1 MERKLEQ
8 FINSTRQIGDLRNVA
23 RLNPTLF
30 KINHPVNGTEFVIGV
45 SFEEPAT
52 SGFPINGIWVVA
64 EPNNPW
70 YNRAFKL
77 LQNIPANGYNNTW
90 EEIRRYKEIFTDPQY
105 YLMTGGNT
113 TVGPRGPT
121 GATGPTG
128 PTGLTGPMGLQGL
141 QGPTGAAGPT
151 GPIGDTGPIGLR
163 GTQGIQGVAGPA
175 GATGPQGEAG
185 PQGAAGAA
193 GATGPTGIAG
203 ATGATGPQGEAGPAG
218 PTGADSTVPG
228 PQGPQG
234 ITGPTGIGLQGP
246 QGEQG
251 IQGLQGEMGPTGL
264 QGPQGA
270 DSTVPG
276 PAGATGATGPQGLQG
291 VEGAQGVQGIAGA
304 TGATGPQGLQ
314 GVEGPQG
321 VQGIQGA
328 TGPAGAD
335 GATGPQGPA
344 GPTGADGA
352 DGQDADP
359 VLVMANILEMMQT
372 PPVFTLVGP
381 AQIFEGQA
389 AVFNTYLEW
398 NGSLVPYSAVL
409 SVDTLPGTANL
420 TIVQTGIG
428 AYTVTVY
435 GITSDTPVNVVANGT
450 YNNQAVSDQQAAT
463 VVNSA
468 SPYIYIVEQPGLE
481 LIEGQQATF
490 VVMYNDGAGG
500 PEIDVSAQATLTFAA
515 QDATF
520 TVAGNTVTLNTVT
533 SGLNTQAL
541 MGATATISGTVF
553 NAPVVSWTA
562 IKRIVTG
569 IEVVGS
575 GSVAAGAQQQYT
587 INATYNDGQTGAVVS
602 TTWTADANI
611 GTIDTSGLFTA
622 VTGSTVESG
631 NVSVDVMSAD
641 GTVYTAVFAV
651 TVAAESVPI
660 YPYAGIVNPAAP
672 LTEALI
678 LGLTIRGT
686 VEDRTGGFTT
696 ANPLLLESQGTSQTM
711 MYAYPASYGFATFLD
726 IESNFTGGWD
736 GAMAPAMGP
745 ATVNVTIGGNVVPFY
760 VYKTDYPNLGPVT
773 WSIT

>member
-77 LQNIPANGYNNTW
+77 LQNIPADGYNNTW
-90 EEIRRYKEIFTDPQY
+90 EEIRRYEEMFTDPQY

-175 GATGPQGEAG
+175 GATGPTGAVG
-185 PQGAAGAA
+185 PQGAVGPT

-203 ATGATGPQGEAGPAG
+203 AAGATGPQGEAGPAG

-304 TGATGPQGLQ
+304 TGATGP
-314 GVEGPQG
+314 
-321 VQGIQGA
+321 
-328 TGPAGAD
+328 AGAD
-335 GATGPQGPA
+335 GAPGPQGPA

-359 VLVMANILEMMQT
+359 VLVMANILEMMQA

-398 NGSLVPYSAVL
+398 NGSLVPYTAAL
-409 SVDTLPGTANL
+409 TAGGLPGTANVNV
-420 TIVQTGIG
+420 VQTGIG
-428 AYTVTVY
+428 AYTVTVD

-450 YNNQAVSDQQAAT
+450 YNSQAVSDQQAAT

-500 PEIDVSAQATLTFAA
+500 PEIDVSAQATMTFAA

-520 TVAGNTVTLNTVT
+520 TVAGNVVTLNSVT
-533 SGLNTQAL
+533 AGLTTQVLPA
-541 MGATATISGTVF
+541 A
-553 NAPVVSWTA
+553 
-562 IKRIVTG
+562 K
-569 IEVVGS
+569 
-575 GSVAAGAQQQYT
+575 AGASFQHA
-587 INATYNDGQTGAVVS
+587 IS
-602 TTWTADANI
+602 
-611 GTIDTSGLFTA
+611 SGKF
-622 VTGSTVESG
+622 
-631 NVSVDVMSAD
+631 
-641 GTVYTAVFAV
+641 
-651 TVAAESVPI
+651 
-660 YPYAGIVNPAAP
+660 
-672 LTEALI
+672 
-678 LGLTIRGT
+678 
-686 VEDRTGGFTT
+686 
-696 ANPLLLESQGTSQTM
+696 QGM
-711 MYAYPASYGFATFLD
+711 
-726 IESNFTGGWD
+726 I
-736 GAMAPAMGP
+736 
-745 ATVNVTIGGNVVPFY
+745 
-760 VYKTDYPNLGPVT
+760 
-773 WSIT
+773 

>member
-1 MERKLEQ
+1 MELKLEQ

-77 LQNIPANGYNNTW
+77 RQNIPANGYNNTW
-90 EEIRRYKEIFTDPQY
+90 EELRRYEEIFTDPQY
-105 YLMTGGNT
+105 YLMTGDNT

-121 GATGPTG
+121 GETGPTG

-151 GPIGDTGPIGLR
+151 GATGDTGPIGLQ

-175 GATGPQGEAG
+175 GADGATGAVG
-185 PQGAAGAA
+185 PQGAAGAT

-246 QGEQG
+246 QG
-251 IQGLQGEMGPTGL
+251 
-264 QGPQGA
+264 A

-291 VEGAQGVQGIAGA
+291 VEGA
-304 TGATGPQGLQ
+304 
-314 GVEGPQG
+314 QG

-420 TIVQTGIG
+420 TLVQTGIG
-428 AYTVTVY
+428 AYTVKVD

-450 YNNQAVSDQQAAT
+450 YNSQAVSDQQAAT

-533 SGLNTQAL
+533 AGLTTQAL
-541 MGATATISGTVF
+541 MGATVTYGGNVF

-672 LTEALI
+672 MTEALI
-678 LGLTIRGT
+678 LGLTIQGT
-686 VEDRTGGFTT
+686 VADRTGGFTT
-696 ANPLLLESQGTSQTM
+696 ANPLLLESQGMSQTM

-736 GAMAPAMGP
+736 GAVAPAMGP
-745 ATVNVTIGGNVVPFY
+745 AAVNVTIGGNVVPFY
-760 VYKTDYPNLGPVT
+760 VYKTDYPNLGPVK

>member
-90 EEIRRYKEIFTDPQY
+90 EELRRYEEIFTDPQY

-121 GATGPTG
+121 GETGPTG
-128 PTGLTGPMGLQGL
+128 PTGMTGPMGLQGL
-141 QGPTGAAGPT
+141 QGPTGA
-151 GPIGDTGPIGLR
+151 
-163 GTQGIQGVAGPA
+163 
-175 GATGPQGEAG
+175 TGPQGDVG
-185 PQGAAGAA
+185 PQGAAGPT

-291 VEGAQGVQGIAGA
+291 VEGAQGVQGI
-304 TGATGPQGLQ
+304 
-314 GVEGPQG
+314 
-321 VQGIQGA
+321 QGA

-335 GATGPQGPA
+335 GAPGPQGPA

-359 VLVMANILEMMQT
+359 VLVMANILEMMQA

-428 AYTVTVY
+428 AYTVTVD

-450 YNNQAVSDQQAAT
+450 YNSQAVSDQQAAT

-468 SPYIYIVEQPGLE
+468 SPYIYIIEQPALE

-533 SGLNTQAL
+533 SGLNAQAL

-672 LTEALI
+672 MTEALI

-696 ANPLLLESQGTSQTM
+696 ANPLLLESQGMSQTM

>member
-1 MERKLEQ
+1 
-8 FINSTRQIGDLRNVA
+8 
-23 RLNPTLF
+23 
-30 KINHPVNGTEFVIGV
+30 
-45 SFEEPAT
+45 
-52 SGFPINGIWVVA
+52 
-64 EPNNPW
+64 
-70 YNRAFKL
+70 
-77 LQNIPANGYNNTW
+77 
-90 EEIRRYKEIFTDPQY
+90 
-105 YLMTGGNT
+105 
-113 TVGPRGPT
+113 
-121 GATGPTG
+121 
-128 PTGLTGPMGLQGL
+128 
-141 QGPTGAAGPT
+141 
-151 GPIGDTGPIGLR
+151 
-163 GTQGIQGVAGPA
+163 
-175 GATGPQGEAG
+175 
-185 PQGAAGAA
+185 
-193 GATGPTGIAG
+193 
-203 ATGATGPQGEAGPAG
+203 
-218 PTGADSTVPG
+218 
-228 PQGPQG
+228 
-234 ITGPTGIGLQGP
+234 
-246 QGEQG
+246 
-251 IQGLQGEMGPTGL
+251 
-264 QGPQGA
+264 
-270 DSTVPG
+270 
-276 PAGATGATGPQGLQG
+276 
-291 VEGAQGVQGIAGA
+291 
-304 TGATGPQGLQ
+304 
-314 GVEGPQG
+314 
-321 VQGIQGA
+321 
-328 TGPAGAD
+328 
-335 GATGPQGPA
+335 
-344 GPTGADGA
+344 
-352 DGQDADP
+352 
-359 VLVMANILEMMQT
+359 MANILEMMQA

-420 TIVQTGIG
+420 TLVQTGIG
-428 AYTVTVY
+428 AYTVTVD
-435 GITSDTPVNVVANGT
+435 GITSDTPVNVVANST
-450 YNNQAVSDQQAAT
+450 YNSQAVSDQQAAT

-520 TVAGNTVTLNTVT
+520 TVAGNVVTLNSVT
-533 SGLNTQAL
+533 AGLTTQAL
-541 MGATATISGTVF
+541 MGATVTYGGNVF

-611 GTIDTSGLFTA
+611 GVINASGLFTA

-686 VEDRTGGFTT
+686 VADRTGGFTT
-696 ANPLLLESQGTSQTM
+696 ANPLLLESQGMSQTM

>member
-1 MERKLEQ
+1 
-8 FINSTRQIGDLRNVA
+8 
-23 RLNPTLF
+23 
-30 KINHPVNGTEFVIGV
+30 
-45 SFEEPAT
+45 
-52 SGFPINGIWVVA
+52 
-64 EPNNPW
+64 
-70 YNRAFKL
+70 
-77 LQNIPANGYNNTW
+77 
-90 EEIRRYKEIFTDPQY
+90 
-105 YLMTGGNT
+105 
-113 TVGPRGPT
+113 
-121 GATGPTG
+121 
-128 PTGLTGPMGLQGL
+128 
-141 QGPTGAAGPT
+141 
-151 GPIGDTGPIGLR
+151 
-163 GTQGIQGVAGPA
+163 
-175 GATGPQGEAG
+175 
-185 PQGAAGAA
+185 
-193 GATGPTGIAG
+193 
-203 ATGATGPQGEAGPAG
+203 
-218 PTGADSTVPG
+218 
-228 PQGPQG
+228 
-234 ITGPTGIGLQGP
+234 
-246 QGEQG
+246 
-251 IQGLQGEMGPTGL
+251 
-264 QGPQGA
+264 
-270 DSTVPG
+270 
-276 PAGATGATGPQGLQG
+276 
-291 VEGAQGVQGIAGA
+291 
-304 TGATGPQGLQ
+304 
-314 GVEGPQG
+314 
-321 VQGIQGA
+321 
-328 TGPAGAD
+328 
-335 GATGPQGPA
+335 
-344 GPTGADGA
+344 
-352 DGQDADP
+352 
-359 VLVMANILEMMQT
+359 MANILEMMQA

-398 NGSLVPYSAVL
+398 NGSLVPYTAAL
-409 SVDTLPGTANL
+409 TTGGLPGTANVNV
-420 TIVQTGIG
+420 VQTGIG
-428 AYTVTVY
+428 AYTVTVD
-435 GITSDTPVNVVANGT
+435 GITSDTPAVVTAEGSYNGT
-450 YNNQAVSDQQAAT
+450 PVSDTANST

-468 SPYIYIVEQPGLE
+468 SPYIYIVEQPALK

-490 VVMYNDGAGG
+490 VVMYNDGAKG

-520 TVAGNTVTLNTVT
+520 TVAGNVVTLNSVT
-533 SGLNTQAL
+533 AGLTTQAL
-541 MGATATISGTVF
+541 MGATVTYGGNVF

-611 GTIDTSGLFTA
+611 GVINASGLFTA

-651 TVAAESVPI
+651 TVAADSVPI

-678 LGLTIRGT
+678 LGLTIQGT
-686 VEDRTGGFTT
+686 VADRTGGFTT
-696 ANPLLLESQGTSQTM
+696 ANPLLLESQGMSQTM

>member
-1 MERKLEQ
+1 MELKLEQ

-90 EEIRRYKEIFTDPQY
+90 EEIRRYEEIFTAPQY

-121 GATGPTG
+121 GETGPTG
-128 PTGLTGPMGLQGL
+128 PTGMTGPMGLRGL

-151 GPIGDTGPIGLR
+151 GATGDTGPIGLQ

-175 GATGPQGEAG
+175 GATGPTGAVG
-185 PQGAAGAA
+185 PQGAVGPT

-228 PQGPQG
+228 PTGPQG

-246 QGEQG
+246 AGPTGPTGAQGTQG
-251 IQGLQGEMGPTGL
+251 IQGPR
-264 QGPQGA
+264 GA

-291 VEGAQGVQGIAGA
+291 PAGP
-304 TGATGPQGLQ
+304 T
-314 GVEGPQG
+314 G

-328 TGPAGAD
+328 TGPAGAA

-359 VLVMANILEMMQT
+359 VLVMANILEMMQA

-428 AYTVTVY
+428 AYTVTVD
-435 GITSDTPVNVVANGT
+435 GITSDTSVNVVANGT

-468 SPYIYIVEQPGLE
+468 SPYIYIVEQPALK

-611 GTIDTSGLFTA
+611 GVINASGLFTA

-631 NVSVDVMSAD
+631 NVSVDVTSAD

-686 VEDRTGGFTT
+686 VADRTGGFTT
-696 ANPLLLESQGTSQTM
+696 ANPLLLESQGMSQTM

>member
-77 LQNIPANGYNNTW
+77 RQNIPANGYNNTW
-90 EEIRRYKEIFTDPQY
+90 EELRRYEEIFTDPQY
-105 YLMTGGNT
+105 YLMTGDNT

-121 GATGPTG
+121 GETGPTG

-151 GPIGDTGPIGLR
+151 GATGDTGPIGLQ

-175 GATGPQGEAG
+175 GADGATGAVG
-185 PQGAAGAA
+185 PQGAAGAT

-246 QGEQG
+246 QGPQG
-251 IQGLQGEMGPTGL
+251 ITGPTGIGL

-291 VEGAQGVQGIAGA
+291 VEGA
-304 TGATGPQGLQ
+304 
-314 GVEGPQG
+314 QG

-428 AYTVTVY
+428 AYTVKVD

-450 YNNQAVSDQQAAT
+450 YNSQAVSDQQAAT

-481 LIEGQQATF
+481 PIEGQQATF

-533 SGLNTQAL
+533 AGLTTQAL
-541 MGATATISGTVF
+541 MGATVTYGGNVF

-672 LTEALI
+672 MTEALI

-696 ANPLLLESQGTSQTM
+696 ANPLLLESQGMSQTM

-736 GAMAPAMGP
+736 GAVAPAMGP
-745 ATVNVTIGGNVVPFY
+745 AAVNVTIGGNVVPFY
-760 VYKTDYPNLGPVT
+760 VYKTDYPNLGPVK

>member
-77 LQNIPANGYNNTW
+77 LQNIPANGYNSTW
-90 EEIRRYKEIFTDPQY
+90 EEIRRYEEIFTDPQY

-151 GPIGDTGPIGLR
+151 GATGDTGPIGLQ

-175 GATGPQGEAG
+175 GATGPTGAVG
-185 PQGAAGAA
+185 PQGAVGPT

-203 ATGATGPQGEAGPAG
+203 AT
-218 PTGADSTVPG
+218 
-228 PQGPQG
+228 
-234 ITGPTGIGLQGP
+234 
-246 QGEQG
+246 
-251 IQGLQGEMGPTGL
+251 
-264 QGPQGA
+264 
-270 DSTVPG
+270 
-276 PAGATGATGPQGLQG
+276 
-291 VEGAQGVQGIAGA
+291 
-304 TGATGPQGLQ
+304 
-314 GVEGPQG
+314 
-321 VQGIQGA
+321 
-328 TGPAGAD
+328 

-428 AYTVTVY
+428 AYTVTVD

-450 YNNQAVSDQQAAT
+450 YNSQAVSDQQAAT

-490 VVMYNDGAGG
+490 VVMYNDGAEG

-631 NVSVDVMSAD
+631 NVSVDVTSAD

-651 TVAAESVPI
+651 TVAAEVVPI

-678 LGLTIRGT
+678 LGLTIQGT
-686 VEDRTGGFTT
+686 VADRTGGFTT
-696 ANPLLLESQGTSQTM
+696 ANPLLLESQGMSQTM

-736 GAMAPAMGP
+736 GAVAPAMGP

>member
-90 EEIRRYKEIFTDPQY
+90 EELRRYEEIFTDPQY

-151 GPIGDTGPIGLR
+151 GATGDTGPTGLQ

-175 GATGPQGEAG
+175 GATGPQGDVG
-185 PQGAAGAA
+185 PQGAAGAT

-203 ATGATGPQGEAGPAG
+203 ATGATGPQGEQGLQG

-251 IQGLQGEMGPTGL
+251 IQGLQGEMGPTGP

-291 VEGAQGVQGIAGA
+291 AQGVQGIQGA

-314 GVEGPQG
+314 GAQGAQG

-335 GATGPQGPA
+335 GATGPRGPA

-428 AYTVTVY
+428 AYTVTVD

-468 SPYIYIVEQPGLE
+468 SPYIYIVKQPGLK

-490 VVMYNDGAGG
+490 VVRYNDGAAG

-569 IEVVGS
+569 IEITGS
-575 GSVAAGAQQQYT
+575 GSVAAGAQQQYS
-587 INATYNDGQTGAVVS
+587 INATFNDGATGPVTS
-602 TTWTADANI
+602 TAWTADANI

-622 VTGSTVESG
+622 VTGPTVESG
-631 NVSVDVMSAD
+631 NVSVDVTSAD

-651 TVAAESVPI
+651 TVAAEVVPI

-736 GAMAPAMGP
+736 GAVAPAMGP

>member
-1 MERKLEQ
+1 MELKLEQ

-23 RLNPTLF
+23 RLNPTLL

-77 LQNIPANGYNNTW
+77 LQNIPADGYNSTW
-90 EEIRRYKEIFTDPQY
+90 EEIRRYEEIFTDPQY

-121 GATGPTG
+121 GETGPTG
-128 PTGLTGPMGLQGL
+128 PTGMTGPMGLQGL
-141 QGPTGAAGPT
+141 QGPTGA
-151 GPIGDTGPIGLR
+151 
-163 GTQGIQGVAGPA
+163 
-175 GATGPQGEAG
+175 TGPQGDVG
-185 PQGAAGAA
+185 PQGAAGPT

-203 ATGATGPQGEAGPAG
+203 ATGATGPQG
-218 PTGADSTVPG
+218 
-228 PQGPQG
+228 
-234 ITGPTGIGLQGP
+234 
-246 QGEQG
+246 
-251 IQGLQGEMGPTGL
+251 
-264 QGPQGA
+264 PQGA

-276 PAGATGATGPQGLQG
+276 PA
-291 VEGAQGVQGIAGA
+291 
-304 TGATGPQGLQ
+304 
-314 GVEGPQG
+314 
-321 VQGIQGA
+321 
-328 TGPAGAD
+328 

-359 VLVMANILEMMQT
+359 VLVMANILEMMQS

-398 NGSLVPYSAVL
+398 NGSLVPYTAAL
-409 SVDTLPGTANL
+409 SIGGQLETANANV
-420 TIVQTGIG
+420 VQTGIG
-428 AYTVTVY
+428 AYTVTVD
-435 GITSDTPVNVVANGT
+435 GITSDTPVVVTAEGSYNGT
-450 YNNQAVSDQQAAT
+450 PVSDTANPT

-468 SPYIYIVEQPGLE
+468 SPYIYIVESPGLE

-490 VVMYNDGAGG
+490 VVMYNDGAEG

-569 IEVVGS
+569 IEITGS
-575 GSVAAGAQQQYT
+575 SSSAAGAQQQYS
-587 INATYNDGQTGAVVS
+587 INATFNDGATGPVTS
-602 TTWTADANI
+602 TAWTADANI

-622 VTGSTVESG
+622 VTGPTVESG
-631 NVSVDVMSAD
+631 NVSVDVTSAD

-651 TVAAESVPI
+651 TVAAEVVPI

-696 ANPLLLESQGTSQTM
+696 ANPLLLESQGMSQTM

-736 GAMAPAMGP
+736 GAVAPAMGP

>member
-90 EEIRRYKEIFTDPQY
+90 EELRRYKEIFTDPQY

-151 GPIGDTGPIGLR
+151 GATGDTGPTGLQ

-175 GATGPQGEAG
+175 GATGPQGDVG
-185 PQGAAGAA
+185 LQGAAGAT

-203 ATGATGPQGEAGPAG
+203 ATGATGPQGEQGLQG

-251 IQGLQGEMGPTGL
+251 IQGLQGEMGPTGP

-291 VEGAQGVQGIAGA
+291 AQGA
-304 TGATGPQGLQ
+304 
-314 GVEGPQG
+314 QG

-409 SVDTLPGTANL
+409 SVGELPGTANL
-420 TIVQTGIG
+420 TLVQTGIG
-428 AYTVTVY
+428 AYTVTVD

-450 YNNQAVSDQQAAT
+450 YNSQAVSDQQAAT

-468 SPYIYIVEQPGLE
+468 SPYIYIVKQPGLK

-569 IEVVGS
+569 IEITGS
-575 GSVAAGAQQQYT
+575 GSVAAGAQQQYS
-587 INATYNDGQTGAVVS
+587 INATFNDGATGPVTS
-602 TTWTADANI
+602 TAWTADANI
-611 GTIDTSGLFTA
+611 GTINASGLFTV

-631 NVSVDVMSAD
+631 NVSVDVTSAD

-651 TVAAESVPI
+651 TVAAEVVPI

-736 GAMAPAMGP
+736 GAVAPAMGP

>member
-1 MERKLEQ
+1 MELKLEQ

-23 RLNPTLF
+23 RLNPTLL

-77 LQNIPANGYNNTW
+77 LQNIPADGYNSTW
-90 EEIRRYKEIFTDPQY
+90 EEIRRYEEIFTDPQY

-121 GATGPTG
+121 GETGPTG
-128 PTGLTGPMGLQGL
+128 PTGMTGPMGLQGL
-141 QGPTGAAGPT
+141 QGPTGA
-151 GPIGDTGPIGLR
+151 
-163 GTQGIQGVAGPA
+163 
-175 GATGPQGEAG
+175 TGPQGDVG
-185 PQGAAGAA
+185 PQGAAGPT

-203 ATGATGPQGEAGPAG
+203 PTGATGPQGEAGPAG
-218 PTGADSTVPG
+218 PTGADSTVP
-228 PQGPQG
+228 GPQG

-251 IQGLQGEMGPTGL
+251 IQGLQGEMGPTG
-264 QGPQGA
+264 
-270 DSTVPG
+270 
-276 PAGATGATGPQGLQG
+276 
-291 VEGAQGVQGIAGA
+291 
-304 TGATGPQGLQ
+304 
-314 GVEGPQG
+314 
-321 VQGIQGA
+321 
-328 TGPAGAD
+328 
-335 GATGPQGPA
+335 PQGPA
-344 GPTGADGA
+344 GADGA

-398 NGSLVPYSAVL
+398 NGSLVPYTAAL
-409 SVDTLPGTANL
+409 SIGGQLETANANV
-420 TIVQTGIG
+420 VQTGIG
-428 AYTVTVY
+428 AYTVTVD
-435 GITSDTPVNVVANGT
+435 GITSDTPVVVTAEGSYNGT
-450 YNNQAVSDQQAAT
+450 PVSDTANPT

-468 SPYIYIVEQPGLE
+468 SPYIYIVESPGLE

-490 VVMYNDGAGG
+490 VVMYNDGAEG

-569 IEVVGS
+569 IEITGS
-575 GSVAAGAQQQYT
+575 SSSAAGAQQQYS
-587 INATYNDGQTGAVVS
+587 INATFNDGATGPVTS
-602 TTWTADANI
+602 TVWTADANI

-622 VTGSTVESG
+622 VTGPTVESG
-631 NVSVDVMSAD
+631 NVSVDVTSAD

-651 TVAAESVPI
+651 TVAAEVVPI

-696 ANPLLLESQGTSQTM
+696 ANPLLLESQGMSQTM

-745 ATVNVTIGGNVVPFY
+745 ATVNVTIGGNVVVFY

>member
-1 MERKLEQ
+1 MELKLEQ

-77 LQNIPANGYNNTW
+77 RQNIPANGYNNTW
-90 EEIRRYKEIFTDPQY
+90 EELRRYEEIFTDPQY
-105 YLMTGGNT
+105 YLMTGDNT

-121 GATGPTG
+121 GETGPTG

-151 GPIGDTGPIGLR
+151 GATGDTGPIGLQ

-175 GATGPQGEAG
+175 GADGATGAVG
-185 PQGAAGAA
+185 PQGAAGAT

-246 QGEQG
+246 QGPQG
-251 IQGLQGEMGPTGL
+251 ITGPTGIGL

-291 VEGAQGVQGIAGA
+291 VEGA
-304 TGATGPQGLQ
+304 
-314 GVEGPQG
+314 QG

-420 TIVQTGIG
+420 TLVQTGIG
-428 AYTVTVY
+428 AYTVKVD

-450 YNNQAVSDQQAAT
+450 YNSQAVSDQQAAT

-481 LIEGQQATF
+481 PIEGQQATF

-533 SGLNTQAL
+533 AGLTTQAL
-541 MGATATISGTVF
+541 MGATVTYGGNVF

-611 GTIDTSGLFTA
+611 GVINASGLFTA

-672 LTEALI
+672 MTEALI

-696 ANPLLLESQGTSQTM
+696 ANPLLLESQGMSQTM

-736 GAMAPAMGP
+736 GAVAPAMGP